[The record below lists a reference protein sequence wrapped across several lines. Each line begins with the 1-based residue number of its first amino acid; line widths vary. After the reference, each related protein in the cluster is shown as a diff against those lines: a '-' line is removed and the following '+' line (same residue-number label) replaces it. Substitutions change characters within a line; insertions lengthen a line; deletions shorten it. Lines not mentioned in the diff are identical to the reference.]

1 MISIPKT
8 IEVKVYWIVDDD
20 GVIRFDF
27 NQMEEEYYNKIDKLE
42 EDLEGTIF

>member
-1 MISIPKT
+1 MNSIPKT